1 MGLIAQEVQQS
12 YPDAV

>member
-1 MGLIAQEVQQS
+1 MGLIAQEVQEH